1 MEFSFTD
8 EENAFR
14 QEVKDFLDTE
24 LPKDFLM
31 PVLNPASDLYRPDVW
46 ELHKV
51 MAKKLAKKG
60 WLALT
65 WPKAYGGQEATPM
78 ISAIFHEEIGYRGAP
93 GIDNQG
99 VGMIGP
105 LLIHFGS
112 EEQKKQHI
120 PPIVRGEIFWCEGF
134 SEPEAGSDLASAKML
149 AADKG
154 DHYVLNGQKLWT
166 SGSSV
171 CDWCHMLARTEVDVP
186 KKHHGLSYFLVDM
199 KTPGITVRPIRD
211 MCEGQSLCE
220 VFFDNVKVPTGNM
233 VGKPGQGW
241 ELSLA
246 LLNFERGAGV
256 GEVGRMHG
264 LFDLLIR
271 YLAENNMLDD
281 PKIRKY
287 IADFYIE
294 METAR
299 MISYQMVWLAG
310 EDLPASS
317 QASINKLFQSES
329 VQRCSN
335 IIMKILG
342 SYGQLINDSKWSV
355 LQGRFTHDYFEQFSA
370 TLARGTSEIQ
380 RNVLATRGLGLP
392 RG

>member
-8 EENAFR
+8 EEESFR
-14 QEVKDFLDTE
+14 QEVKSFLDAE
-24 LPKDFLM
+24 LPKDFIM

-51 MAKKLAKKG
+51 MAKKLAQKG

-65 WPKAYGGQEATPM
+65 WPKEYGGMEATPM
-78 ISAIFHEEIGYRGAP
+78 LSAVFHEEMGYRGAP
-93 GIDNQG
+93 GLDNQG

-134 SEPEAGSDLASAKML
+134 SEPEAGSDLASAKMM
-149 AADKG
+149 AVEKDG
-154 DHYVLNGQKLWT
+154 YFVINGQKLWT
-166 SGSSV
+166 SGSAV
-171 CDWCHMLARTEVDVP
+171 CDWCHMLARTEPDVP
-186 KKHHGLSYFLVDM
+186 RKHQGLSYFLVDM

-220 VFFDNVKVPTGNM
+220 VFFDNVEVPVENL
-233 VGKPGQGW
+233 VGKRGQGW

-246 LLNFERGAGV
+246 LLNFERGGGV
-256 GEVGRMHG
+256 GEVGRLRG
-264 LFDLLIR
+264 LFDLLTG
-271 YLAENNMLDD
+271 YLAEHDLLDN
-281 PKIRKY
+281 PRIQQY
-287 IADFYIE
+287 LADIYIE

-310 EDLPASS
+310 EDLPAAS
-317 QASINKLFQSES
+317 QASINKLFQSEA
-329 VQRCSN
+329 VQRCAN
-335 IIMKILG
+335 TAMKILG
-342 SYGQLINDSKWSV
+342 SYGQLLKDSKWSV

-392 RG
+392 RN